1 MRLLFLTFFV
11 LLCMCSALG
20 EGEVILEDDP
30 ASEEEVTL
38 IEEEFETPDLQ
49 LGDTGD
55 GVSQLQRRLTELYYY
70 SGNISGNFGE
80 STQAAVKAFQE
91 DFGLEATGVVDA
103 DTQALLFSTEYRPL
117 QYGSSGD
124 DVKELQ
130 TRLTEL
136 GYFTSKISGNYL
148 ESSQTAVR
156 EFQER
161 DGLEGTGIADVDTQT
176 LMYSGQAVGKNDRTS
191 AATPTPTPDPGF
203 LVDESATAE
212 PLATVLEEVPFEGNL
227 ARGSTGA
234 RVKPCKTA

>member
-1 MRLLFLTFFV
+1 MTLHKMRLLFLTFFV
-11 LLCMCSALG
+11 LLCTCSALG

-103 DTQALLFSTEYRPL
+103 DTQALLYSTEYRPL

-130 TRLTEL
+130 TRLNKLGFECGAADGIFGKKTLAGVKAFQLAHNLTVDGKFGSASFAALNGSSTEQTYTTVQGDTL
-136 GYFTSKISGNYL
+136 WKISKKFLGKGSRYKKIM
-148 ESSQTAVR
+148 TAN
-156 EFQER
+156 
-161 DGLEGTGIADVDTQT
+161 GMTST
-176 LMYSGQAVGKNDRTS
+176 LIR
-191 AATPTPTPDPGF
+191 PGME
-203 LVDESATAE
+203 LKIPV
-212 PLATVLEEVPFEGNL
+212 
-227 ARGSTGA
+227 
-234 RVKPCKTA
+234 

>member
-1 MRLLFLTFFV
+1 MTLHKMRLLFLTFFV

-91 DFGLEATGVVDA
+91 DFGLEATGVAGRGHPGAFV
-103 DTQALLFSTEYRPL
+103 QHRVPSP
-117 QYGSSGD
+117 
-124 DVKELQ
+124 
-130 TRLTEL
+130 
-136 GYFTSKISGNYL
+136 
-148 ESSQTAVR
+148 AVR
-156 EFQER
+156 
-161 DGLEGTGIADVDTQT
+161 
-176 LMYSGQAVGKNDRTS
+176 
-191 AATPTPTPDPGF
+191 F
-203 LVDESATAE
+203 L
-212 PLATVLEEVPFEGNL
+212 
-227 ARGSTGA
+227 RG
-234 RVKPCKTA
+234 

>member
-1 MRLLFLTFFV
+1 MGYRS
-11 LLCMCSALG
+11 CNG
-20 EGEVILEDDP
+20 G
-30 ASEEEVTL
+30 
-38 IEEEFETPDLQ
+38 
-49 LGDTGD
+49 
-55 GVSQLQRRLTELYYY
+55 LTELYYY

-161 DGLEGTGIADVDTQT
+161 NGLEGTGIADVDTQT

-191 AATPTPTPDPGF
+191 AATPTPY
-203 LVDESATAE
+203 
-212 PLATVLEEVPFEGNL
+212 
-227 ARGSTGA
+227 ARSRLSGGRERHGGA
-234 RVKPCKTA
+234 PSYRAGGGAL